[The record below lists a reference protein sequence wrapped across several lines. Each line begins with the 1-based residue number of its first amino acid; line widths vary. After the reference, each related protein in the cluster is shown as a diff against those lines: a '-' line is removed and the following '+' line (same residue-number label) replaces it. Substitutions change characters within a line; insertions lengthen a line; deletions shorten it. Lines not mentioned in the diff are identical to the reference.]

1 MKKSKVVVLA
11 LSAFA
16 AAMILGNCGIM
27 KREET
32 SESEKSQ
39 NKKIRF
45 YGRVLE
51 YTSSELMME
60 KLQEKFRNKYTI
72 ETLPV
77 DWQNQ
82 EKIVRRE
89 IISGKPCDI
98 YNFEM
103 NRIVLLEDMALDLKP
118 YLDADPDWKAQFRPS
133 ALEQAC
139 VNGKILA
146 VPWES
151 NFPVVLANKEL
162 LNRADVTVPDSWTY
176 EEFESV
182 CKKIKNLGVY
192 PFSNAGDMGH
202 GGWLYRNG
210 MLSASLSNGT
220 YERYTKGSLHLD
232 GKESKETLQ
241 AIQSLYDKGYMYPGE
256 QAVTT
261 RVDEIKA
268 GFMKGETAMI
278 TEIGTGAQATARE
291 AKKHGIDAVV
301 VPWPGIGD
309 MDANHSGDNALFIP
323 KNSKNIEAA
332 IAIIREYTSVEIQSI
347 HLADGYIPANRNVVV
362 TDPFVQS
369 VIAQAE
375 HLYAEDP
382 PSVDMTEYRG
392 YHLIPDLI
400 LGQGAEEVMEK
411 LEQYRISSQHTEQET
426 EICLR

>member
-1 MKKSKVVVLA
+1 MKKSKVMVLA
-11 LSAFA
+11 LSAFSA
-16 AAMILGNCGIM
+16 AVMLGSCGVLN
-27 KREET
+27 RQET
-32 SESEKSQ
+32 DAGGESQIKT
-39 NKKIRF
+39 IRF
-45 YGRVLE
+45 YGRVQE
-51 YTSSELMME
+51 YTSSKRMME
-60 KLQEKFRNKYTI
+60 RLQEKFRNKYTI

-77 DWQNQ
+77 EWQNQ

-103 NRIVLLEDMALDLKP
+103 NRIVLVEDMAVDLKP

-139 VNGKILA
+139 INGKILA

-151 NFPVVLANKEL
+151 NFPVILANKEL
-162 LNRADVTVPDSWTY
+162 LNKAEVTIPESWTY
-176 EEFESV
+176 GEFENV
-182 CKKIKNLGVY
+182 CGNIKALGVY
-192 PFSNAGDMGH
+192 PFSNACDMGH

-220 YERYTKGSLHLD
+220 YERYAKGSLPLD
-232 GKESKETLQ
+232 GEESRETLQ
-241 AIQSLYDKGYMYPGE
+241 AIQSLYGKGYLYPGE
-256 QAVTT
+256 QAVTA

-291 AKKHGIDAVV
+291 AKKLGIEAVV
-301 VPWPGIGD
+301 VPWPRIGNT
-309 MDANHSGDNALFIP
+309 DANHSGDNALFIP

-332 IAIIREYTSVEIQSI
+332 IEIIKEYTSVEIQSI
-347 HLADGYIPANRNVVV
+347 HLEDGYIPANRNVVV
-362 TDPFVQS
+362 TDPFVKS
-369 VIAQAE
+369 VIAQTV

-392 YHLIPDLI
+392 YHLIPDLV
-400 LGQGAEEVMEK
+400 LGEGAEEVMDK
-411 LEQYRISSQHTEQET
+411 LEQYRIGSQQAE
-426 EICLR
+426 

>member
-1 MKKSKVVVLA
+1 MKKSKAMVLA
-11 LSAFA
+11 LSAFSA
-16 AAMILGNCGIM
+16 AVMLGGCGVLN
-27 KREET
+27 RQET
-32 SESEKSQ
+32 DAGGESQIKT
-39 NKKIRF
+39 IRF
-45 YGRVLE
+45 YGRVQE
-51 YTSSELMME
+51 YTSSKRMME
-60 KLQEKFRNKYTI
+60 RLQEKFRNKYTI

-77 DWQNQ
+77 EWQNQ

-103 NRIVLLEDMALDLKP
+103 NRIVLVEDMAVDLKP

-139 VNGKILA
+139 INGKILA

-151 NFPVVLANKEL
+151 NFPVILANKEL
-162 LNRADVTVPDSWTY
+162 LNKAEVTIPESWTY
-176 EEFESV
+176 GEFENA
-182 CKKIKNLGVY
+182 CGKIKALGVY
-192 PFSNAGDMGH
+192 PFSNACDMGH

-220 YERYTKGSLHLD
+220 YERYAKGSLPLD
-232 GKESKETLQ
+232 GEESRETLQ
-241 AIQSLYDKGYMYPGE
+241 AIQSLYGKGYLYPGE
-256 QAVTT
+256 QAVTA

-291 AKKHGIDAVV
+291 AKKLGIEAVV
-301 VPWPGIGD
+301 VPWPRIGNT
-309 MDANHSGDNALFIP
+309 DANHSGDNALFIP

-332 IAIIREYTSVEIQSI
+332 IEIIKEYTSVEIQSI
-347 HLADGYIPANRNVVV
+347 HLEDGYIPANRNVVV
-362 TDPFVQS
+362 TDPFVKS
-369 VIAQAE
+369 VIAQTV

-392 YHLIPDLI
+392 YHLIPDLV
-400 LGQGAEEVMEK
+400 LGEGAEEVMDK
-411 LEQYRISSQHTEQET
+411 LEQYRIGSQQAE
-426 EICLR
+426 

>member
-1 MKKSKVVVLA
+1 MRKSKGMVLVF
-11 LSAFA
+11 SAFMA
-16 AAMILGNCGIM
+16 AVILGSCGVP
-27 KREET
+27 KRQETEESGKT
-32 SESEKSQ
+32 Q

-51 YTSSELMME
+51 YTSSERMMD

-72 ETLPV
+72 ESLPV
-77 DWQNQ
+77 EWQNQ

-89 IISGKPCDI
+89 IISGNPCDI

-103 NRIVLLEDMALDLKP
+103 NRIVLLEDMAVDLKP
-118 YLDADPDWKAQFRPS
+118 YLDADPDWRAQFRPS
-133 ALEQAC
+133 ALEEAC
-139 VNGKILA
+139 VNGRILA

-151 NFPVVLANKEL
+151 NFPVILANKEL
-162 LNRADVTVPDSWTY
+162 LNRAEVSIPDSWNY
-176 EEFESV
+176 EEFESA
-182 CKKIKNLGVY
+182 CEKIKRLGVY

-220 YERYTKGSLHLD
+220 YERYTKGSLPLD
-232 GKESKETLQ
+232 GKESRETLQ

-256 QAVTT
+256 QAVTA

-291 AKKHGIDAVV
+291 AKKRGIETVV
-301 VPWPGIGD
+301 VPWPRIGD
-309 MDANHSGDNALFIP
+309 TDANHSGDNALFIP
-323 KNSKNIEAA
+323 KNSKNVEAA
-332 IAIIREYTSVEIQSI
+332 IEIIKEYTSVEIQSI
-347 HLADGYIPANRNVVV
+347 HLEDGYIPANRNVEV
-362 TDPFVQS
+362 TDPFVKS
-369 VIAQAE
+369 VIAQTA

-411 LEQYRISSQHTEQET
+411 LEQYRISSQQGEQT
-426 EICLR
+426 GQ

>member
-1 MKKSKVVVLA
+1 MKKSKVMILA
-11 LSAFA
+11 LSVFV
-16 AAMILGNCGIM
+16 AAMMLGNCGVLHRQEA
-27 KREET
+27 K
-32 SESEKSQ
+32 ESKEAS
-39 NKKIRF
+39 NKEIRF
-45 YGRVLE
+45 YGRVQE
-51 YTSSELMME
+51 YTSSERMMS

-151 NFPVVLANKEL
+151 NFPVILANKEL
-162 LNRADVTVPDSWTY
+162 LNRAKVTIPESWTY
-176 EEFESV
+176 EEFEKA
-182 CKKIKNLGVY
+182 CEKIKKLGVY

-210 MLSASLSNGT
+210 MLSATLSNGT
-220 YERYTKGSLHLD
+220 YEQYTKGSLPLD
-232 GKESKETLQ
+232 GEESRETLQ
-241 AIQSLYDKGYMYPGE
+241 AIKSLYDKGYMYPGE
-256 QAVTT
+256 QAVTA

-268 GFMKGETAMI
+268 GFMRGETAMI

-291 AKKHGIDAVV
+291 AGKRGIEAVV
-301 VPWPGIGD
+301 VPWPRIGD
-309 MDANHSGDNALFIP
+309 TDANHSGDNALFIP

-332 IAIIREYTSVEIQSI
+332 IEILREYTSVEIQSI
-347 HLADGYIPANRNVVV
+347 HLADGYIPANRNVAV
-362 TDPFVQS
+362 TDPFVKS
-369 VIAQAE
+369 VIAQAA
-375 HLYAEDP
+375 HLCAEDP

-392 YHLIPDLI
+392 YHLIPDLV
-400 LGQGAEEVMEK
+400 LGNGADEVMEK
-411 LEQYRISSQHTEQET
+411 LEQYRMGSQQEA
-426 EICLR
+426 E